1 MLTGSKAR
9 LRAPREDDKNLLVGL
24 RNDTGLQMSLLT
36 LPRANPTSRVDEWIA
51 RLTNDPASLFFVV
64 ADRATDKAVGYIQ
77 LTKMDFVHGHGELG
91 ICLAEE
97 NRGRGYAA
105 DALALLERHA
115 RSVFNIRKIVL
126 YCLASNERAI
136 ALYNKTGYQS
146 VGTLTE
152 HFYQDGAFRDVLI
165 MEKHLR

>member
-9 LRAPREDDKNLLVGL
+9 LRSPREDDKNFLVGL
-24 RNDTGLQMSLLT
+24 RNDVPLQMLLMA
-36 LPRANPTSRVDEWIA
+36 LPRANSSSRVDEWVA
-51 RLTNDPASLFFVV
+51 RLTDDPASLFFVV
-64 ADRATDKAVGYIQ
+64 ADKETDKAVGYIQ

-91 ICLAEE
+91 ICLGEE

-136 ALYNKTGYQS
+136 GFYKKTGYES
-146 VGTLTE
+146 VGILKE
-152 HFYQDGAFRDVLI
+152 HFYQEGAFRDVLI

>member
-24 RNDTGLQMSLLT
+24 RTDTGLQMSLLT
-36 LPRANPTSRVDEWIA
+36 LPRPNPTSRVDEWIA

-97 NRGRGYAA
+97 NR
-105 DALALLERHA
+105 
-115 RSVFNIRKIVL
+115 
-126 YCLASNERAI
+126 
-136 ALYNKTGYQS
+136 
-146 VGTLTE
+146 
-152 HFYQDGAFRDVLI
+152 
-165 MEKHLR
+165 

>member
-1 MLTGSKAR
+1 MLTGPTAR
-9 LRAPREDDKNLLVGL
+9 LRSPREDDKNFLVSL
-24 RNDTGLQMSLLT
+24 RNDVLLQMLLMA
-36 LPRANPTSRVDEWIA
+36 LPRANSLTRVDEWLA

-64 ADRATDKAVGYIQ
+64 ADKETDRAVGYIQ

-115 RSVFNIRKIVL
+115 RNVFNIRKFVL
-126 YCLASNERAI
+126 YSLTSNKRAI
-136 ALYNKTGYQS
+136 GLYKKTGYQT
-146 VGTLTE
+146 VGTLKE